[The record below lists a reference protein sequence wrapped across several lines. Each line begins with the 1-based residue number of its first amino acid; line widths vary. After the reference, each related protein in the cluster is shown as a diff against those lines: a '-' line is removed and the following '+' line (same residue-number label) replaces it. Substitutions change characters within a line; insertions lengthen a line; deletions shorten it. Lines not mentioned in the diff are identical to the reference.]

1 MVILRA
7 YNALGP
13 RSSETKARP
22 AKEIVMSQHH
32 PVRHSAHQSAPFLA
46 RLLQIAAIGV
56 VVMIAQAAQAA
67 VQVTIN
73 KDTQRMTVAVDGVP
87 RYTWPVSTGVPSH
100 ETPNGTFR
108 AFRMEADHYSKEWD
122 DAPMPHSIF
131 FTKIGHA
138 IHGTDSVRRLGAPAS
153 HGCVRLSRENAAT
166 LYDLVEKEG
175 VLNTTVTLTGSSQV
189 AIARGAGS
197 RTATARDDSVGDPV
211 QLTPG
216 SVDSRADTSTEDVY
230 VDQYGR
236 PLGGSRN
243 RTYVASPFAGSSY
256 GGRRVYQPAQ
266 RYDNYES
273 DAYYA
278 RPYQPRSFFYY
289 NQ

>member
-1 MVILRA
+1 M
-7 YNALGP
+7 
-13 RSSETKARP
+13 SS
-22 AKEIVMSQHH
+22 HH
-32 PVRHSAHQSAPFLA
+32 FRLSGHVFN
-46 RLLQIAAIGV
+46 RLLQIAVFGV
-56 VVMIAQAAQAA
+56 VTLTIQAAQAA
-67 VQVTIN
+67 VQITIN
-73 KDTQRMTVAVDGVP
+73 KDNQRMSVAVDGEP
-87 RYTWPVSTGVPSH
+87 LYNWPVSTGVPSH

-138 IHGTDSVRRLGAPAS
+138 IHGTDSVRRLGSPAS

-166 LYDLVEKEG
+166 LYALIEKQG

-189 AIARGAGS
+189 AIARAAGS
-197 RTATARDDSVGDPV
+197 RTASARDDSVGDPM

-216 SVDSRADTSTEDVY
+216 NVASQGSEEEVY

-236 PLGGSRN
+236 PVGGNRN
-243 RTYVASPFAGSSY
+243 RAYAASPFAPF
-256 GGRRVYQPAQ
+256 GGNPYDNRRVYQPAQ
-266 RYDNYES
+266 RGDSYES

-278 RPYQPRSFFYY
+278 RPYRPRSQFFYY